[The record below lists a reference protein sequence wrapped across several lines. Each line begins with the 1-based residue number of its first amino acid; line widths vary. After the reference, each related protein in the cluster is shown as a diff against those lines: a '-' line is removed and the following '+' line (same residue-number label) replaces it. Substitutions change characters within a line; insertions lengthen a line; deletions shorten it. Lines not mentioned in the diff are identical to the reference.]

1 MSYIYDDFTGSSGL
15 SAVKWDRNTVADGKW
30 LQKYTLEPIRS
41 ADLYLASAVDYEH
54 MRIDMLE
61 NATDVIT
68 IYESYSSFTETS
80 GDLFDGSEPGM
91 YITDYDIVKV
101 LNDETESGCQT
112 YWQWV
117 YTAGPA
123 PAEPDPDK
131 GKWQAKGALQPYY
144 TTAQIDEMINEMSGT
159 ISDNY
164 LSASSDSVAAGKN
177 ISIDY
182 TATPAKIVINTTD
195 DAEFGKLSATDYV
208 SAAEAYAVSISGNN
222 ISGDTKTS
230 TIDDLITSAAKGEAA
245 SAWINTNGADLI
257 LSANAGSAASAWIS
271 MYSPN
276 LIISANAGSAASA
289 WIDSN
294 KSNIETASGYAK
306 NWNDNKNALYQSA
319 YSGYAASAWI
329 AGYETIAKYGNN
341 TTSFTGNKL
350 TLSAG
355 DGINFTTASN
365 QLNIIND
372 TVKLV
377 QINTNYTFNQVKAIV
392 DAGNIPYLTR
402 TSDGYV
408 SYFYLNLDGKSGK
421 SNKYFEFTYTDNDT
435 LRAYSV
441 SDSDTW
447 TSKST
452 TVQGEL
458 TPEAPITI
466 DNNDVIY
473 IGKKFGRDFGYRSIA
488 LENNVIAWPGGGGSD
503 DRQYNIALID
513 PDTGDDLH
521 PLPTNVSAGVYRL
534 DIHIT
539 VTVGN
544 LPTISFDNREFRIY
558 LCTGNKTYASSSSTF
573 GLLTLPDN
581 VVTGIRA
588 TASCSLI
595 VSAPTPSDI
604 TLNISNLGG
613 IGSASESLFWG
624 PLTITWEKIGE
635 ILY

>member
-41 ADLYLASAVDYEH
+41 ADVYLASAVDYEH

-68 IYESYSSFTETS
+68 IYESYSSFTATS
-80 GDLFDGSEPGM
+80 GDLFDGSEPGL

-123 PAEPDPDK
+123 PAEPDPTK
-131 GKWQAKGALQPYY
+131 GEWQAKGVLQPYY
-144 TTAQIDEMINEMSGT
+144 TTAQIDEMISELSSSISG
-159 ISDNY
+159 NY
-164 LSASSDSVAAGKN
+164 LSASDNSVSGGKN

-230 TIDDLITSAAKGEAA
+230 TIDDLITSAARGEAA

-271 MYSPN
+271 N
-276 LIISANAGSAASA
+276 
-289 WIDSN
+289 N

-306 NWNDNKNALYQSA
+306 DWNDNKNALYQSA

-365 QLNIIND
+365 QINILN
-372 TVKLV
+372 
-377 QINTNYTFNQVKAIV
+377 
-392 DAGNIPYLTR
+392 
-402 TSDGYV
+402 
-408 SYFYLNLDGKSGK
+408 
-421 SNKYFEFTYTDNDT
+421 
-435 LRAYSV
+435 
-441 SDSDTW
+441 
-447 TSKST
+447 
-452 TVQGEL
+452 
-458 TPEAPITI
+458 
-466 DNNDVIY
+466 Y
-473 IGKKFGRDFGYRSIA
+473 IGKKFGTDYGYFSVT

-513 PDTGDDLH
+513 PNTGDDLK
-521 PLPTNVSAGVYRL
+521 PLPSNASSGVYRL

-544 LPTISFDNREFRIY
+544 LPSISFDNREFRIY
-558 LCTGNKTYASSSSTF
+558 LCSGNKTYALSSSTF

-581 VVTGIRA
+581 VVSGTRA

-595 VSAPTPSDI
+595 ASLPTPSDLTI
-604 TLNISNLGG
+604 NISNLGG
-613 IGSASESLFWG
+613 VGSAAESLFWG
-624 PLTITWEKIGE
+624 PLTVTWEKIGE